1 MGQLKQAS
9 HKKQTH
15 PNKILTNLHSSIIM
29 NLTDLRMIIDERER
43 KSGIP
48 DLLRAVGV
56 KVEITNLPVGDYI
69 VAPETV
75 VERKSVRDL
84 ISSVFDGRLFDQ
96 CNRLKEHFEYPAILM
111 EGNVDEID
119 EITEN
124 PLVFY
129 GAISSV
135 VLDYKIPIIPTP
147 SASHSAKLLVSMC
160 ARQSTTKGVFLK
172 KIKKSDDLQK
182 QQLSVLCS
190 LPGIGEKL
198 AIRMLEKFGSPTNT
212 LKASYTE
219 LSKIKGLGESRALK
233 IRKMLD
239 TESKHIKKINQ
250 KTLHDI

>member
-1 MGQLKQAS
+1 
-9 HKKQTH
+9 
-15 PNKILTNLHSSIIM
+15 M
-29 NLTDLRMIIDERER
+29 NINELRMIIDERER

-56 KVEITNLPVGDYI
+56 KVELRNLPVGDYI

-75 VERKSVRDL
+75 VERKTVHDL

-96 CNRLKEHFEYPAILM
+96 CNRLKEHFEHPTILM
-111 EGNVDEID
+111 EGSLDKIEEIV
-119 EITEN
+119 EN

-129 GAISSV
+129 GAISAI

-147 SASHSAKLLVSMC
+147 SASHSAKLLISMC
-160 ARQSTTKGVFLK
+160 ARQATSKGPFLK

-190 LPGIGEKL
+190 LPGVGEKL
-198 AIRMLEKFGSPTNT
+198 ATRMLERFGSPSKTLNT
-212 LKASYTE
+212 SFTE

-239 TESKHIKKINQ
+239 AESKHKKNLSQ